1 MLHLVRA
8 FGRASDDGDADGD
21 ANWLHGFCRGA
32 QLRMLT
38 W

>member
-8 FGRASDDGDADGD
+8 FDRASDDGDADGG
-21 ANWLHGFCRGA
+21 ANWLHGFGRGA

-38 W
+38 S